1 MMGLIDGQTAT
12 LVGTAI
18 GAVIITWITRGGV
31 EKRRNGRNHRC
42 AEHDRVRQRLSD
54 QQKELNRQ
62 DTDVQVM
69 NTRLGQIEE
78 HVKVGFSDMREL
90 DKSMQKSFA
99 AITSRLDKLGA

>member
-1 MMGLIDGQTAT
+1 MLGLLDNQTLT
-12 LVGTAI
+12 VLGTAI
-18 GAVIITWITRGGV
+18 GIGVMTWFARGGV
-31 EKRRNGRNHRC
+31 EKRRNGQNHRC
-42 AEHDRVRQRLSD
+42 DEHDRVRQRLSD

-62 DTDVQVM
+62 DTDVAVM

-78 HVKVGFSDMREL
+78 HVKAGFNDMREL